1 VWLDH
6 LLIGRPHTIMTET
19 KWIKSDRC
27 YPKVERINREGFQTY
42 ILVQLTWAISSVVEH
57 TPDKGAVSGSSPE

>member
-1 VWLDH
+1 MYV
-6 LLIGRPHTIMTET
+6 IPR
-19 KWIKSDRC
+19 SS
-27 YPKVERINREGFQTY
+27 VFNREGFQTY

>member
-1 VWLDH
+1 
-6 LLIGRPHTIMTET
+6 MTET
-19 KWIKSDRC
+19 NWIKSDVC
-27 YPKVERINREGFQTY
+27 YPKVERFFREGFQTY

>member
-1 VWLDH
+1 MSV
-6 LLIGRPHTIMTET
+6 IPRS
-19 KWIKSDRC
+19 SDF
-27 YPKVERINREGFQTY
+27 NNGGFQTY

>member
-1 VWLDH
+1 
-6 LLIGRPHTIMTET
+6 MKTET
-19 KWIKSDRC
+19 QRIKSHVC
-27 YPKVERINREGFQTY
+27 YPKVERIQPERAFKLY

>member
-6 LLIGRPHTIMTET
+6 LLIGRPHNIKTQTQR
-19 KWIKSDRC
+19 IKSNVC

>member
-1 VWLDH
+1 
-6 LLIGRPHTIMTET
+6 MTET
-19 KWIKSDRC
+19 QRIKSDRC

-42 ILVQLTWAISSVVEH
+42 ILVQLAWAISSVVEH

>member
-1 VWLDH
+1 
-6 LLIGRPHTIMTET
+6 MTET
-19 KWIKSDRC
+19 QRIKSDRC
-27 YPKVERINREGFQTY
+27 YPKVERMIERAFKLY

>member
-1 VWLDH
+1 MWLDH
-6 LLIGRPHTIMTET
+6 LLIGRPHNILTET
-19 KWIKSDRC
+19 QRIKSNVC
-27 YPKVERINREGFQTY
+27 YPKVERFNEHGFQTY

>member
-1 VWLDH
+1 MWLDH
-6 LLIGRPHTIMTET
+6 LLIGRPHNISTET
-19 KWIKSDRC
+19 QRIKSDVC
-27 YPKVERINREGFQTY
+27 YPKVERINEDGFQTY